1 MVPSNK
7 GDAMVEASKQTGTD
21 VSAKSADTS
30 RGAEMSGSSLHALMA
45 NPMAAFA
52 AATVLGFG
60 FATQMTGVMLG
71 SMQTMMDKPARRTK
85 HDVPKD
91 KAEAVPAS
99 GESEVSLKPET
110 QAPKS
115 VEAPVSDALALP
127 KVAPARR
134 PVAKAKS
141 KLQAAKP
148 VKSPAVRSAKKTIGA
163 PVTPIAE
170 PEVKAAPVAV
180 RPARRRGKK
189 VDLKAIG
196 GVGPKV
202 QEMLSKLGVHG
213 LDDIAIWTPEDA
225 TRIDAELGLD
235 GRILRDDWIGQARK
249 LTGA

>member
-1 MVPSNK
+1 
-7 GDAMVEASKQTGTD
+7 MVEASKRTGTD
-21 VSAKSADTS
+21 ASAKPADTS
-30 RGAEMSGSSLHALMA
+30 RGAEMAGSSLHALMA

-71 SMQTMMDKPARRTK
+71 SMQTMMDKPTRRTK
-85 HDVPKD
+85 DDVPED
-91 KAEAVPAS
+91 KADHQVAAAS
-99 GESEVSLKPET
+99 VSEVNLKPET
-110 QAPKS
+110 QLQP
-115 VEAPVSDALALP
+115 VGAPVSDAVVQP

-134 PVAKAKS
+134 PVAKTKS
-141 KLQAAKP
+141 KPQAAKP
-148 VKSPAVRSAKKTIGA
+148 VKSPAVRSAKKPTVA
-163 PVTPIAE
+163 PVTPVEE

-180 RPARRRGKK
+180 KPARRRGKK
-189 VDLKAIG
+189 ADLKAIG

-213 LDDIAIWTPEDA
+213 LDDIATWAPEDA
-225 TRIDAELGLD
+225 ARIDAELGLD

>member
-1 MVPSNK
+1 
-7 GDAMVEASKQTGTD
+7 MVEASKRTGTD
-21 VSAKSADTS
+21 ASAKPADTS
-30 RGAEMSGSSLHALMA
+30 RGAETAGSSLHALMA

-85 HDVPKD
+85 DDVPED
-91 KAEAVPAS
+91 KADDQISAAS
-99 GESEVSLKPET
+99 VLEVNLKPET
-110 QAPKS
+110 QLKP
-115 VEAPVSDALALP
+115 VDAPVSDAAVPP
-127 KVAPARR
+127 KAAPARR

-141 KLQAAKP
+141 KPQTAKP
-148 VKSPAVRSAKKTIGA
+148 VRSQAVQSAKKPTVA

-180 RPARRRGKK
+180 KPARRRGKK

-213 LDDIAIWTPEDA
+213 LDDIATWTPEDA
-225 TRIDAELGLD
+225 ARIDAELGLD

>member
-1 MVPSNK
+1 
-7 GDAMVEASKQTGTD
+7 MVEASKQTGTD

-30 RGAEMSGSSLHALMA
+30 RGAEMAGSSLHALMA

-85 HDVPKD
+85 ED

-141 KLQAAKP
+141 KP

-180 RPARRRGKK
+180 KPARRRGKK

-213 LDDIAIWTPEDA
+213 LDDIATWTPEDA
-225 TRIDAELGLD
+225 TRIDEELGLD

>member
-1 MVPSNK
+1 
-7 GDAMVEASKQTGTD
+7 MVEASKQTGTD

-30 RGAEMSGSSLHALMA
+30 RGAEMAGSSLHALMA

-85 HDVPKD
+85 ED

-141 KLQAAKP
+141 KPQAAKP

-180 RPARRRGKK
+180 KPARRRGKK

-213 LDDIAIWTPEDA
+213 LDDIATWTPEDA
-225 TRIDAELGLD
+225 TRIDEELGLD

>member
-1 MVPSNK
+1 
-7 GDAMVEASKQTGTD
+7 MVEASKRTGTD
-21 VSAKSADTS
+21 ASAKPADAS
-30 RGAEMSGSSLHALMA
+30 RGAEMAGSSLHALMA

-71 SMQTMMDKPARRTK
+71 SMQTMMDKPTRRTK
-85 HDVPKD
+85 DDVPED
-91 KAEAVPAS
+91 KADHQVAAAS
-99 GESEVSLKPET
+99 VSEVNLKPET
-110 QAPKS
+110 QLQP
-115 VEAPVSDALALP
+115 VDAPVSDAVVPP
-127 KVAPARR
+127 KVSPARR
-134 PVAKAKS
+134 PVAKTKS
-141 KLQAAKP
+141 KPQAAKP
-148 VKSPAVRSAKKTIGA
+148 IKSPAVRSAKKPTVA
-163 PVTPIAE
+163 PVTPVEE

-180 RPARRRGKK
+180 KPARRRGKK

-213 LDDIAIWTPEDA
+213 LDDIATWTPEDA
-225 TRIDAELGLD
+225 ARIDAELGLD

>member
-1 MVPSNK
+1 
-7 GDAMVEASKQTGTD
+7 MVEASKRTGTD
-21 VSAKSADTS
+21 ASAKPADAS
-30 RGAEMSGSSLHALMA
+30 RGAEMAGSSLHALMA

-85 HDVPKD
+85 DDGPDDKPEDGVVPQ
-91 KAEAVPAS
+91 S
-99 GESEVSLKPET
+99 GASEVSLKPET
-110 QAPKS
+110 EAPKS
-115 VEAPVSDALALP
+115 VDAPVSDAVALP

-141 KLQAAKP
+141 KPQAAKP
-148 VKSPAVRSAKKTIGA
+148 VKSPVVRSAKKPTVA
-163 PVTPIAE
+163 PLTPVEE

-180 RPARRRGKK
+180 KPARRRGKK

-202 QEMLSKLGVHG
+202 QELLSKLGVHG
-213 LDDIAIWTPEDA
+213 LDDIATWTPEDA
-225 TRIDAELGLD
+225 ARIDAELGLD

>member
-1 MVPSNK
+1 
-7 GDAMVEASKQTGTD
+7 MVEASKRTGTD
-21 VSAKSADTS
+21 ASAKPADAS
-30 RGAEMSGSSLHALMA
+30 RGAEMAGSSLHALMA

-85 HDVPKD
+85 DDGPED
-91 KAEAVPAS
+91 KADHQVTAAS
-99 GESEVSLKPET
+99 VSEVNLKPET
-110 QAPKS
+110 QLKP
-115 VEAPVSDALALP
+115 VDAPVSDVLVPP

-134 PVAKAKS
+134 PVTKTKS
-141 KLQAAKP
+141 KPQAAKP
-148 VKSPAVRSAKKTIGA
+148 VKSPAVRSAKKPTAA
-163 PVTPIAE
+163 PVTPVAE
-170 PEVKAAPVAV
+170 PGAKAAPVAV
-180 RPARRRGKK
+180 KPARRRGKK

-213 LDDIAIWTPEDA
+213 LDDIATWTPEDA
-225 TRIDAELGLD
+225 ARIDAELGLD